1 MPLNRVVHEARC
13 STCSA
18 RWSNPR
24 ELQPVKAHVALTIVG
39 ASRGYGG
46 RMSLLENIHGPRD
59 LDGLDQQQLT
69 ELAAEI
75 RSFLIAEVSK
85 TGGHLGPNLG
95 VVELT
100 MAVHRVF
107 DSPHDAIVFDTGHQ
121 SYVHKLLTGRQDFSH
136 LRERGGLAGYP
147 QRSES
152 VHDIVESSHASSSL
166 SWADGISRAFQMT
179 GQKDR
184 SVVAIV
190 GDGALTGGMTW
201 EALNNISDDN
211 ARKLVIIVNDN
222 GRSYA
227 PTIGGMARFLNGVRT
242 RREYRDLYLS
252 TRRFADHFGSVGR
265 AMYRGLRGGMHG
277 FLSRFSNNEALYSNL
292 DIKYIGPIH
301 GHDEAAMEEA
311 LRQAKDYGAPVIVHV
326 ITQKGKGFEPAVLD
340 TADQFH
346 AVGHID
352 PETGEPIGGTNSP
365 SWTSVFSDEIVKLAD
380 HDPNIVGITAAML
393 IPTGLHKLAAKYPE
407 RVFDVG
413 IAEQHAVTSAAG
425 LAFGGLHPVVAL
437 YATFIN
443 RAFDQVLMDVAL
455 HKAGVTFVLDRAGVT
470 GPDGPSHH
478 GMWDLAI
485 LQVVPGIR
493 LAAPRDATRLREEL
507 AEAVAVADAPTV
519 LRFSKGNVG
528 SEIAAVRRTDDG
540 VDVLREAPHKDVLIV
555 TVGPMAELG
564 MQVAERLAAQGIGAT
579 VVDPRWVVPVPQSV
593 ISLAADHRLVVSIED
608 GIRVGGIGTRIRQD
622 LRAAG
627 VDTALTELGLP
638 DEFIDH
644 ASRAEILE
652 QVGLTPQHIARDV
665 VAQVLGSRIPVAR
678 PLPEDADQRSLGI
691 DRQ

>member
-1 MPLNRVVHEARC
+1 
-13 STCSA
+13 
-18 RWSNPR
+18 
-24 ELQPVKAHVALTIVG
+24 
-39 ASRGYGG
+39 
-46 RMSLLENIHGPRD
+46 MSLLQSIHGPRD
-59 LDGLDQQQLT
+59 LDRLSQKQLV

-75 RSFLIAEVSK
+75 REFLIGEVSK

-100 MAVHRVF
+100 MAIHRVF

-152 VHDIVESSHASSSL
+152 EHDIVESSHASSSL

-184 SVVAIV
+184 HVVAIV

-211 ARKLVIIVNDN
+211 SRNLVIVVNDN

-227 PTIGGMARFLNGVRT
+227 PTIGGMARFLNDVRT
-242 RREYRDLYLS
+242 RRSYRSLYAS
-252 TRRFADHFGSVGR
+252 SRRFFDLFGGPGR
-265 AMYRGLRGGMHG
+265 ALYRGIRGGTHG

-292 DIKYIGPIH
+292 DIKYIGPID
-301 GHDEAAMEEA
+301 GHDLRAMQEA
-311 LRQAKDYGAPVIVHV
+311 LTQGKNYGAPVIVHA
-326 ITQKGKGFEPAVLD
+326 ITQKGKGFEPAVMD
-340 TADQFH
+340 AADQFH

-352 PETGEPIGGTNSP
+352 PETGEPIGASDKQ
-365 SWTSVFSDEIVKLAD
+365 SWTSVFAEELVVLAD
-380 HDPNIVGITAAML
+380 SNPTIVGITAAML
-393 IPTGLHKLAAKYPE
+393 RPTGLQPLASKYPY

-478 GMWDLAI
+478 GIWDLAI
-485 LQVVPGIR
+485 LQVIPHIR
-493 LAAPRDATRLREEL
+493 LSAPRDAIRLREEL
-507 AEAVAVADAPTV
+507 GEAVAVKDAPTV
-519 LRFSKGNVG
+519 VRFPRGAVGN
-528 SEIAAVRRTDDG
+528 EIAAVRRLPDG
-540 VDVLREAPHKDVLIV
+540 VDVLSETPHKDVLIV
-555 TVGPMAELG
+555 TVGSMAEIGLE
-564 MQVAERLAAQGIGAT
+564 VAVRLADQGIGAT
-579 VVDPRWVVPVPQSV
+579 VIDPRWVVPVPKSV
-593 ISLAADHRLVVSIED
+593 IELAAEHRLVVTIED
-608 GIRVGGIGTRIRQD
+608 GIRVGGIGTRIRQE

-627 VDTALTELGLP
+627 VDTALTELGVP
-638 DEFIDH
+638 DEFLEH
-644 ASRAEILE
+644 GSRAQILE
-652 QVGLTPQHIARDV
+652 EAGLTPQQIARDV
-665 VAQVLGSRIPVAR
+665 VEQVLGSKIPVAR
-678 PLPEDADQRSLGI
+678 PLTDVAHQERSLGS
-691 DRQ
+691 DRS